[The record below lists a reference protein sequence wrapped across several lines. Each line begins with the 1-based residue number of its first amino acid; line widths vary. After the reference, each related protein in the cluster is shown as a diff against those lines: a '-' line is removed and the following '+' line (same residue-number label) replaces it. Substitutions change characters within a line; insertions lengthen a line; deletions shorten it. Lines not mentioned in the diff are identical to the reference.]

1 MSKQR
6 NKARAQQRKM
16 FTRKNPDATTPKTRR
31 AKKMLKFYSA

>member
-16 FTRKNPDATTPKTRR
+16 FTRKNPENVQAKTRKVR
-31 AKKMLKFYSA
+31 KMIEFYNH